1 MDTEPP
7 DIGDTSAD
15 QPPLSPRKRR
25 DSIEITSCCQESCNF
40 SERDDNKFQC
50 NGCKRY
56 VHYRCT
62 GLPLYQIQQFLAKKY
77 RNYVCITCTK
87 IPEHLNH
94 IIPRPPAPSRSKELG
109 DLDAVIRAK
118 EAQIHSLSETNRL
131 LQEEVR
137 NITEDLNNEK
147 AKTSKGIEERTKL
160 VAEAKIMK
168 KGIADYE
175 NKITDYQKKQN
186 TKAGDKGSL
195 QNLAQI
201 VSKKIEEVEKSLKL
215 SILAE
220 VDKCN
225 KNFEEKL
232 SEVATINK
240 TYAESLSE
248 DGSLSTAGAPVWST
262 TPTPTPDIRAIM
274 REEENAKLAD
284 ETDKKR
290 RAANL
295 IVHGVVE
302 SMNPDKEI
310 TKKHDSDFVNKL
322 LGDLGLNMEPKAT
335 FRIGN
340 AAGETRKR
348 PIKVIMNSE
357 AEKDS
362 VMESLRKLKG
372 NNDYKGISVTSDNT
386 RKDRELIKEWATKAK
401 EANENEDPDSQFEW
415 KVRGTPKN
423 GMSLKRFRKRDQQAQ
438 A

>member
-1 MDTEPP
+1 M
-7 DIGDTSAD
+7 
-15 QPPLSPRKRR
+15 
-25 DSIEITSCCQESCNF
+25 
-40 SERDDNKFQC
+40 
-50 NGCKRY
+50 
-56 VHYRCT
+56 
-62 GLPLYQIQQFLAKKY
+62 
-77 RNYVCITCTK
+77 
-87 IPEHLNH
+87 
-94 IIPRPPAPSRSKELG
+94 
-109 DLDAVIRAK
+109 DLDLNDHLLFGLDMDNLTYGLCPVVSSL
-118 EAQIHSLSETNRL
+118 HSLSETNRL

-186 TKAGDKGSL
+186 TKAGDESSL

-220 VDKCN
+220 VDKCS

>member
-87 IPEHLNH
+87 IPEHLKH
-94 IIPRPPAPSRSKELG
+94 IIPRPPAPSRSKELA

-118 EAQIHSLSETNRL
+118 EAQIHSLAETNRL

-137 NITEDLNNEK
+137 NITEDFNNEK
-147 AKTSKGIEERTKL
+147 IKFSKGVEERTRL

-186 TKAGDKGSL
+186 NSVDETSF

-201 VSKKIEEVEKSLKL
+201 VSRKIEEVEKSLKL
-215 SILAE
+215 LILAE

-232 SEVATINK
+232 SEVVTVNK
-240 TYAESLSE
+240 TYAESLNL
-248 DGSLSTAGAPVWST
+248 DGSLTATGSSARPA
-262 TPTPTPDIRAIM
+262 TPSSTPDIRAIM

-290 RAANL
+290 RACNF

-302 SMNPDKEI
+302 SMNPDKEVM
-310 TKKHDSDFVNKL
+310 KKHDTDVVNKL
-322 LGDLGLNMEPKAT
+322 IGDLGLNVELKAI

-340 AAGETRKR
+340 ATGDTAKR
-348 PIKVIMNSE
+348 PIKVILDSE
-357 AEKDS
+357 AQKDS
-362 VMESLRKLKG
+362 VMENLRNLKG
-372 NNDYKGISVTSDNT
+372 NNEYKGISVTDDNT

-401 EANENEDPDSQFEW
+401 EANEKEDPDSQFEW

-423 GMSLKRFRKRDQQAQ
+423 GMSLKRFWKRNHQAQ